1 MVLTVTN
8 KIELE
13 STVGGGSGGWLSAVV
28 EFHELGNDGA
38 FAVGLHYDCQIG
50 VYVKGA
56 RKQERG

>member
-1 MVLTVTN
+1 M
-8 KIELE
+8 
-13 STVGGGSGGWLSAVV
+13 GGGSGGWLSAVV